1 MIPSFSSLSL
11 HPIVIPAEEGVA
23 KALFS
28 VTSAKAEVQDQLPLR
43 SFLDARLRGHDVFSR
58 FATPS
63 EAGIQEPAY
72 QQPVLDPRFR
82 GGDECERC
90 QGNLA
95 FDNRPENLTKPLQ
108 KLPEMR
114 GWLRSET

>member
-23 KALFS
+23 KREKTSCPRKRASRKLRKSNWFWTPAFAG
-28 VTSAKAEVQDQLPLR
+28 VTEKKA
-43 SFLDARLRGHDVFSR
+43 

-90 QGNLA
+90 QGNPA

-114 GWLRSET
+114 GWLRF